1 MASLLVPALL
11 GLMACCC
18 VVTGQT
24 TTYGGYG
31 GSGSGEVPTTP
42 DGPIT
47 TIGTT
52 TDVVLTTTTVATT
65 TEETTSESGGSG
77 SGSGEEPTTAASS
90 TSSNTATPAD
100 LSSSCFACSA
110 DNTADVNDPCLV
122 GPMMAMSQPCP
133 VGVCITIL
141 REDTNGT
148 ILLFERRCHI
158 AACTGDN
165 SDGVFSSTAGGDTEY
180 QKCCDDAANCNTI
193 SYNELRGTATRA
205 VTCTSMAAVLISVIT
220 LLAL

>member
-1 MASLLVPALL
+1 MASILVPALL

-77 SGSGEEPTTAASS
+77 SGEEPTTVASS

-100 LSSSCFACSA
+100 LSSSCFACNA

-133 VGVCITIL
+133 VEVCISIL
-141 REDTNGT
+141 REDRNGT

-158 AACTGDN
+158 AACTDDN
-165 SDGVFSSTAGGDTEY
+165 SDGVFSSTAGEETEY
-180 QKCCDDAANCNTI
+180 QKCCDDTANCNTI
-193 SYNELRGTATRA
+193 SYNELRGTAARA
-205 VTCTSMAAVLISVIT
+205 VTSMAAVLISVIT